1 MRHGTAEAL
10 HFIEYLQEHIH
21 NGIFVFLAIGIAFGI
36 NVEKNY
42 VRWGVCCQLHI
53 CQHHLIGNL
62 LIFDKVVDGMFV
74 SNLFILK
81 QIG

>member
-10 HFIEYLQEHIH
+10 HLIEDLQEYVHD
-21 NGIFVFLAIGIAFGI
+21 GIFIFLAIRIAFGI

-42 VRWGVCCQLHI
+42 VRWSVCCQLHI
-53 CQHHLIGNL
+53 CQYHLIGNL

-74 SNLFILK
+74 SDLFILK